1 MSVPVHSK
9 RVILTTGQ
17 VAKICRVAPRTVS
30 KWFDSGKLKGFKL
43 PGSSDRRIPRA
54 NLRKFL
60 VEYGMSTDLIDF
72 EESQVRVLLVTD
84 CQIAAKHALDL
95 NNDDNAYVVHVVK
108 NAFEA
113 GAYKAVPQFV
123 LIDFVIG
130 RGEAMHIA
138 RAMRGLIGEQRPAT
152 KFIAILG
159 EDDSDPGAVCG
170 PDTFDTAHKQP
181 CNVAALIE
189 GMFVEQGV

>member
-54 NLRKFL
+54 SLRKFL
-60 VEYGMSTDLIDF
+60 VEYGMSTDLLDF
-72 EESQVRVLLVTD
+72 EESQVRVLVVTD
-84 CQIAAKHALDL
+84 CKMTAERVANI
-95 NNDDNAYVVHVVK
+95 NSDDNAYVVHVVK

-113 GAYKAVPQFV
+113 GAYRAIPQFV
-123 LIDFVIG
+123 VIDFAIG
-130 RGEAMHIA
+130 RGEAIQL
-138 RAMRGLIGEQRPAT
+138 MRSLRGSIGEQRPAV
-152 KFIAILG
+152 KYIAIAN
-159 EDDSDPGAVCG
+159 EDESDWQTLCDPTLFDDVYQK
-170 PDTFDTAHKQP
+170 PIDT
-181 CNVAALIE
+181 VSMIE